1 MSAAVRLILFVC
13 RPGRLRE
20 LVLNDEERSVLER
33 WLELMRAEL
42 DLESVWLYGSR
53 ARGEGSA
60 PDSDIDLLV
69 ITRGDRTR
77 DRERAWRLIHRAADD
92 LHANPAPFV
101 PHARDRDWLDQRR
114 AARSFFIEEVDR
126 DKVVLLGQT

>member
-1 MSAAVRLILFVC
+1 MLA
-13 RPGRLRE
+13 
-20 LVLNDEERSVLER
+20 R

-53 ARGEGSA
+53 ARGEGRA

-69 ITRGDRTR
+69 ITRGDRAR
-77 DRERAWRLIHRAADD
+77 DRERTWRLLHRAADE

-101 PHARDRDWLDQRR
+101 PHTRDRVWLEGRR
-114 AARSFFIEEVDR
+114 AIRSFFIEEVDR
-126 DKVVLLGQT
+126 DKVVLLGAA